1 MRNFSITVATIRG
14 PAVVGAASRR
24 FARRVLTHK
33 PRHRAARR
41 RSYRAVHTFLTT
53 ACLVMSLSA
62 TTAAGDGAFSA
73 SGPYLKVRVSA
84 SRPQIEELS
93 IDGLGRGHFRANALR
108 DAAAAAQRTADDV
121 NRADSSWEY
130 RRHSVN
136 PSAPARWTIRLDG
149 SALTLVS
156 HWTEADP
163 PEPIALDFNPKLSRA
178 TLLGTLT
185 PDGAVRLP
193 AILHLPGQGTARIT
207 AVGDPGATLGYD
219 AARSGK
225 EFITVTF
232 PPADKKRP
240 RVEYHVEAVSVHP
253 PGAGIDDDRRFDGF
267 RRNWLNILQL
277 NPRLR
282 ALSNNSSSDTCAF
295 CYYQYA
301 DVARHTP
308 PLATS
313 QPGALASRPLLAL
326 DIVRQ
331 TLDRILAG
339 GKAYGM
345 PDYSYDM
352 GLNSSFPQPSL
363 DTYPSLLIA
372 ARDCASDEAGKAWLE
387 KNYAGVKQWAD
398 KMLAQ
403 DRDGNGL
410 IEFHLS
416 GNSGSWLTAPG
427 LRPSNW
433 WDTIGYGHED
443 AYANALA
450 YRALNCMAALAKQ
463 LGKSDDVA
471 RYTAAA
477 DKLRAAYFNG
487 FYNPATGVLAGWKS
501 ADGKLH
507 DYCFLPVNGIAIHY
521 GLVPKDKANAVMDK
535 LLAKM
540 KQVGY
545 TRFDLGLPGNLIPVA
560 RKDYVDLNPRFGG
573 GAKEDNSDG
582 FQIYENGGATACH
595 AFFTIAALYDL
606 GRRDEADNILFPM
619 LDSFE
624 KGRFEGTAAN
634 GMSNDWKAWDGT
646 PWGYEGFLVD
656 GYYAMLAVLVRSGEG
671 ELGIRD

>member
-1 MRNFSITVATIRG
+1 MPKLSITITCLALALTATI
-14 PAVVGAASRR
+14 AVGKDD
-24 FARRVLTHK
+24 LT
-33 PRHRAARR
+33 
-41 RSYRAVHTFLTT
+41 
-53 ACLVMSLSA
+53 
-62 TTAAGDGAFSA
+62 G
-73 SGPYLKVRVSA
+73 SGPYLKIRLSA

-108 DAAAAAQRTADDV
+108 EVAASQATAHDVKRTDAG
-121 NRADSSWEY
+121 WEY
-130 RRHSVN
+130 RRHGADR
-136 PSAPARWTIRLDG
+136 SAPARWRISLDG
-149 SALTLVS
+149 KALTLVS
-156 HWTEADP
+156 HWTAADP
-163 PEPIALDFNPKLSRA
+163 PEPIVLDFNPKLSRA

-193 AILHLPGQGTARIT
+193 AILHLPGQGTAQIT
-207 AVGDPGATLGYD
+207 AIGDSVATLGYD
-219 AARSGK
+219 AARAGA
-225 EFITVTF
+225 EFIKVTF
-232 PPADKKRP
+232 PPADKNRP
-240 RVEYHVEAVSVHP
+240 RIEYRIEVVSIHP
-253 PGAGIDDDRRFDGF
+253 PVAGIDNDRRFDGF

-282 ALSNNSSSDTCAF
+282 ALSNNSSSDTCAL
-295 CYYQYA
+295 CYYEYS
-301 DVARHTP
+301 DIARHTP

-313 QPGALASRPLLAL
+313 RPGAQASRPLLAL
-326 DIVRQ
+326 DLVRQ

-339 GKAYGM
+339 GSTYGM
-345 PDYSYDM
+345 PNYTYDM
-352 GLNSSFPQPSL
+352 GLNSSYPQPSL

-372 ARDCASDEAGKAWLE
+372 AANCASDEAGRAWLQ
-387 KNYAGVKQWAD
+387 KNCAGVKQWAD

-416 GNSGSWLTAPG
+416 GNSGSWPTVG

-450 YRALNCMAALAKQ
+450 YRALNGMAAMAKQ
-463 LGKSDDVA
+463 SGKSDDVA

-477 DKLRAAYFNG
+477 EKLRAAYFNN
-487 FYNPATGVLAGWKS
+487 FYNPASGVLAGWKS

-507 DYCFLPVNGIAIHY
+507 DYYFLPVNGIAIHY
-521 GLVPKDKANAVMDK
+521 GLVPKDRANAVMDK

-606 GRRDEADNILFPM
+606 GRRDEADKILFPM

-656 GYYAMLAVLVRSGEG
+656 GYYAMLAVLVRSGQG
-671 ELGIRD
+671 EL

>member
-1 MRNFSITVATIRG
+1 MRAFSIAGALLAMAVSATI
-14 PAVVGAASRR
+14 
-24 FARRVLTHK
+24 
-33 PRHRAARR
+33 
-41 RSYRAVHTFLTT
+41 
-53 ACLVMSLSA
+53 
-62 TTAAGDGAFSA
+62 AAGKDSHTVRGRLFSVQL
-73 SGPYLKVRVSA
+73 SLVR
-84 SRPQIEELS
+84 PTFEGLS
-93 IDGLGRGHFRANALR
+93 LDSLGRGRFRTGTLR
-108 DAAAAAQRTADDV
+108 PSVAAAGAAANDVQQTADAV
-121 NRADSSWEY
+121 EY
-130 RRHSVN
+130 RRKGANV
-136 PSAPARWTIRLDG
+136 ATPARWAIRFNDFG
-149 SALTLVS
+149 FTLVS
-156 HWTEADP
+156 RWSEADP
-163 PEPIALDFNPKLSRA
+163 PEPIVLDFNPKLSRA

-185 PDGAVRLP
+185 PDGAIRLP

-207 AVGDPGATLGYD
+207 AVDDDKATLGYD
-219 AARSGK
+219 AARAGK
-225 EFITVTF
+225 EFIKVTF
-232 PPADKKRP
+232 PPADKNRP
-240 RVEYHVEAVSVHP
+240 RVEYRFEVVEVHP
-253 PGAGIDDDRRFDGF
+253 PVEGIGGDRRFDGF

-282 ALSNNSSSDTCAF
+282 ALSNNSASDTCAF
-295 CYYQYA
+295 CYYEYA

-308 PLATS
+308 PLAS
-313 QPGALASRPLLAL
+313 QPGARASRPLLAL
-326 DIVRQ
+326 DLIRQ

-339 GKAYGM
+339 GTAYGM
-345 PDYSYDM
+345 PDYCYDM
-352 GLNSSFPQPSL
+352 GVNTGFPQPAL

-372 ARDCASDEAGKAWLE
+372 AWNCASGESGTIWLE
-387 KNYAGVKQWAD
+387 KNYTGVKGWAD

-416 GNSGSWLTAPG
+416 GNSGSWPAVG
-427 LRPSNW
+427 LRPANW

-450 YRALNCMAALAKQ
+450 YRALRGMAAMAKQ
-463 LGKSDDVA
+463 SGKPDDVA
-471 RYTAAA
+471 RYSAAA
-477 DKLRAAYFNG
+477 DKLQAAF
-487 FYNPATGVLAGWKS
+487 FKTLYNPATGVIAGWKS

-521 GLVPKDKANAVMDK
+521 GLVPKDKANAVMDR

-540 KQVGY
+540 KRVGY

-606 GRRDEADNILFPM
+606 GRRDEADKILFPM

-624 KGRFEGTAAN
+624 KGNFEGTAPN

-646 PWGYEGFLVD
+646 PWGYEGFLTD
-656 GYYAMLAVLVRSGEG
+656 GYYAMLAVLLRNGNLNPTPIPSTNA
-671 ELGIRD
+671 D